1 MEYVPFL
8 IGMICG
14 MLLAARL
21 IKTENAN
28 PAPIANDEHERLKK
42 ALSRLNGSNVIV
54 ENQEEEIL
62 VGRSKYGTKLFML
75 PGGGIER
82 GELPK
87 HAGAAE
93 AEEETNVVIEEKN
106 LTLIGYFIQRIKY
119 VESASGVLFLYW
131 TTIYSDA
138 EIASETEEFTD
149 IQFMSFDEIM
159 ERKDEFGT
167 GYLRAIVWWKRR
179 KDGIDTEP
187 VEKRLSDKVDY
198 IHNGK
203 FISI

>member
-1 MEYVPFL
+1 MKIVIGL
-8 IGMICG
+8 IGMAIG
-14 MLLAARL
+14 MLLVRFWP
-21 IKTENAN
+21 KKKN
-28 PAPIANDEHERLKK
+28 PNDVSVISAELEKLKK

-149 IQFMSFDEIM
+149 IQFMSFDEFM
-159 ERKDEFGT
+159 ERKDEF
-167 GYLRAIVWWKRR
+167 
-179 KDGIDTEP
+179 
-187 VEKRLSDKVDY
+187 
-198 IHNGK
+198 
-203 FISI
+203 